1 MKVLI
6 KKILVGLLSLID
18 VFRELAKSYKERKK
32 FKDYVKQDVGSDAL
46 WLDTNAFAKI
56 HDIDGHKV
64 LGVFTSDT
72 QTGGAVTLR
81 DEDNFDGVELSK
93 SRGVF
98 YCSVNE
104 VSGGH
109 TNQPL
114 KLDDKLYTVK
124 DASVV
129 QEYMWRIVLESNE
142 E

>member
-1 MKVLI
+1 MKAVI
-6 KKILVGLLSLID
+6 QKILVGLLNLID
-18 VFRELAKSYKERKK
+18 IFRELAKSYKNRKK
-32 FKDYVKQDVGSDAL
+32 FKDYVEQDVGSDAL

-72 QTGGAVTLR
+72 QSGTLTLR
-81 DEDNFDGVELSK
+81 EEDNIDGINK

-104 VSGGH
+104 VAGVH
-109 TNQPL
+109 TNQPI
-114 KLDDKLYTVK
+114 KLDGKLYTVS

-129 QEYMWRIVLESNE
+129 QEYMWRIVLEANE

>member
-1 MKVLI
+1 MKALLQKVL
-6 KKILVGLLSLID
+6 LGLLNLID
-18 VFRELAKSYKERKK
+18 IFRELAKNYKERKK

-46 WLDTNAFAKI
+46 WLDTNAFGKI

-72 QTGGAVTLR
+72 QTGRALTLR
-81 DEDNFDGVELSK
+81 DEDNIDGVEMSK

-104 VSGGH
+104 VAGVH
-109 TNQPL
+109 TNQPI
-114 KLDDKLYTVK
+114 KLDGKLYTVS
-124 DASVV
+124 DASVI
-129 QEYMWRIVLESNE
+129 QEYMWRIVLEANE

>member
-1 MKVLI
+1 MKALLQKVL
-6 KKILVGLLSLID
+6 LGLLNLID
-18 VFRELAKSYKERKK
+18 IFKELVQNYKERKK

-46 WLDTNAFAKI
+46 WLDTNAFGKI

-72 QTGGAVTLR
+72 QTGTLTLR
-81 DEDNFDGVELSK
+81 EEDSIEGLSK
-93 SRGVF
+93 SRGIF

-104 VSGGH
+104 VSGVH

-124 DASVV
+124 DASVI
-129 QEYMWRIVLESNE
+129 QEYMWRIVLEANE